1 MKYGY
6 ELPAFESS
14 KELLIL
20 LFYILFDSFKF
31 RFLLGTER
39 QNFYSEPKS
48 RQLL

>member
-14 KELLIL
+14 EEILIL

-31 RFLLGTER
+31 RFL
-39 QNFYSEPKS
+39 
-48 RQLL
+48 